1 MHGEDSR
8 IAQRLEGNTLY
19 WEIGSAWSSAVVS
32 LVAEGNYGNC
42 ANCAVLAQNSDGG
55 RIATAVE

>member
-1 MHGEDSR
+1 MQGEDSR

-19 WEIGSAWSSAVVS
+19 WGIGGAWSSAVVS

-42 ANCAVLAQNSDGG
+42 VVLAQNSDGG
-55 RIATAVE
+55 RVATAVE

>member
-42 ANCAVLAQNSDGG
+42 AVLAQNSDGG